1 MTNCCKE
8 NFYSKSVTNKGTPG
22 FSSVTGIP
30 GFSSVSGIPGFSS
43 VTGINSNNISN
54 SDKTYKKTTITSA
67 YELFKLYGLVKPI
80 SKIND
85 NKLADPIT
93 SLVDLHVTHGY
104 EMTKKILNV
113 IGLEGL
119 SFADQYYHV
128 GLNPLPTPT
137 MSIIG
142 NDISTFINTY
152 GDITSVDKYI
162 HGNVSSDNPGS
173 PGSPGPIISYSIRYM
188 IGNSQ
193 HTSYTHETQVIP
205 VNKEFIPIIDR
216 VIPIS
221 TITIIEGNNQIIY
234 KNNDILSISSPG
246 FINYNTN
253 VIYPPVNTNIDLSE
267 LDIFDINSIKNKSFS
282 FPQFFSWTHPQTD
295 GTELFFKSD
304 NDTDYI
310 KDIKHKITIP
320 QTQGSCGSCW
330 AMSTCGIVS
339 DLFVISGITDNN
351 PDLSTTSLLTC
362 NTENSQCDG
371 GFPSKAAIYISDI
384 GIKSNKCIDY
394 SWCLKNDKCNGGSE
408 FSQSGDLNKLIP
420 KCGCYYDT
428 NEHYIYKI
436 DKNPK
441 QISIGLSDKNANNPI
456 SQEDYENIVKNHIL
470 TNGPVSG
477 SFILLKNFFSFGQKQ
492 YINKGIYLESID
504 YENSNSNNIVFTDK
518 RETIGGHA
526 VAIIG
531 WGEDII
537 SIGKDSIGN
546 NTMKIVKYWLCRNSW
561 GTEWATNGYF
571 KMAMYPNNL
580 ISQFDKVTET
590 IISGG
595 GVMLM
600 TVSREPELITTEV
613 TDYDINKGLLMNKKY
628 YMDNEN
634 INQDIK
640 NQDIKNQDIKN
651 QDIKNQHIK
660 LKSKELKFYNVL
672 NEITSSNLF
681 YLLLFLIL
689 VYVVIY

>member
-1 MTNCCKE
+1 MTNCFKE
-8 NFYSKSVTNKGTPG
+8 TFFSSVSNKGT
-22 FSSVTGIP
+22 P

-43 VTGINSNNISN
+43 VSGTPGFSSVSGINSNNINN
-54 SDKTYKKTTITSA
+54 SDKTYKKTIITSA

-85 NKLADPIT
+85 DKLANPIT

-104 EMTKKILNV
+104 DMTKKILDV

-119 SFADQYYHV
+119 SFADEYYHV
-128 GLNPLPTPT
+128 ALGEAPAPT
-137 MSIIG
+137 MSKIG
-142 NDISTFINTY
+142 TDISTFINKY
-152 GDITSVDKYI
+152 GDITSVDNSVTGY
-162 HGNVSSDNPGS
+162 VSPDNPGT
-173 PGSPGPIISYSIRYM
+173 PGNPGPIISYSIRY
-188 IGNSQ
+188 IITNSQ
-193 HTSYTHETQVIP
+193 HTSYTSSTQVIP
-205 VNKEFIPIIDR
+205 VNKEFVPIIDR
-216 VIPIS
+216 LIPIS
-221 TITIIEGNNQIIY
+221 TNVIVKGNNNIESKI
-234 KNNDILSISSPG
+234 NDILSISSPNLV
-246 FINYNTN
+246 NYNTN
-253 VIYPPVNTNIDLSE
+253 VIYPPINTNIDLSE

-282 FPQFFSWTHPQTD
+282 FPQFFSWAHPPSD
-295 GTELFFKSD
+295 GTKLFFKSD
-304 NDTDYI
+304 NDRDYI
-310 KDIKHKITIP
+310 KDIKDKLTIP

-371 GFPSKAAIYISDI
+371 GFPSKAAIYISDV

-394 SWCLKNDKCNGGSE
+394 SWCLKDNKCNGGSE

-441 QISIGLSDKNANNPI
+441 QISIGLSDKNVNNPI
-456 SQEDYENIVKNHIL
+456 SQEDYENVVKNHIL

-518 RETIGGHA
+518 RDPIGGHA

-537 SIGKDSIGN
+537 SMGKDISGN
-546 NTMKIVKYWLCRNSW
+546 NTMKNVKYWLCRNSW

-590 IISGG
+590 IDILISGG

-600 TVSREPELITTEV
+600 TVSREPELIIAEV
-613 TDYDINKGLLMNKKY
+613 TDYDINKGLLMDRKY

-634 INQDIK
+634 INKKVKKQEIK
-640 NQDIKNQDIKN
+640 KQEIKKQN
-651 QDIKNQHIK
+651 IK
-660 LKSKELKFYNVL
+660 LQNKESYNVL
-672 NEITSSNLF
+672 NEITFSNLF

-689 VYVVIY
+689 VYVVIYF